1 MPIPPGDYELLPEHA
16 TLTVFTGREGMAAS
30 VGHDLTLEVGHWTA
44 AVHIDEDLAACTLA
58 VTADLSTLEVVEGI
72 GGAMPLTSDNI
83 ADIEKNARKALAAD
97 RYPALTFTS
106 TSVTGT
112 WDAATIHGE
121 LTLHGQTA
129 PQDLTLNRVGRV
141 GNDQWRVSGEVVQSR
156 FGIKPFSAFLG
167 ALKVKDEVRF
177 EVVAAFGEASGS

>member
-1 MPIPPGDYELLPEHA
+1 
-16 TLTVFTGREGMAAS
+16 
-30 VGHDLTLEVGHWTA
+30 
-44 AVHIDEDLAACTLA
+44 
-58 VTADLSTLEVVEGI
+58 
-72 GGAMPLTSDNI
+72 
-83 ADIEKNARKALAAD
+83 
-97 RYPALTFTS
+97 
-106 TSVTGT
+106 VTGT

-156 FGIKPFSAFLG
+156 FGIKPFTAFLG

>member
-30 VGHDLTLEVGHWTA
+30 VGHDLTLEVGQWTA
-44 AVHIDEDLAACTLA
+44 AVHIE
-58 VTADLSTLEVVEGI
+58 EE
-72 GGAMPLTSDNI
+72 
-83 ADIEKNARKALAAD
+83 LAAD

-129 PQDLTLNRVGRV
+129 PQDLALNRVGRV
-141 GNDQWRVSGEVVQSR
+141 GDDQWRVSGEVVQSR